1 MHIRT
6 ILVALDGS
14 VPSERALAMAEDL
27 AGAYSARLILTTVL
41 ERLVLLAG
49 EFTTLQDP
57 TPVAQ
62 AIARKGLEQKVS
74 ELTARGRRAETCV
87 AVGEPCA
94 TLLELAGRYEADLVV
109 TGSSGKGAVARVI
122 LGSVTTSLLHRSTKP
137 ILVVP

>member
-14 VPSERALAMAEDL
+14 TPSERALAMAEDS
-27 AGAYSARLILTTVL
+27 AAAHSARLILTTVL
-41 ERLVLLAG
+41 ERMVLLAG

-57 TPVAQ
+57 TPEAQEVA
-62 AIARKGLEQKVS
+62 RRELEQTVS
-74 ELTARGRRAETCV
+74 ALTARGRRAEACV

-94 TLLELAGRYEADLVV
+94 TLLELAGRYEADVIL
-109 TGSSGKGAVARVI
+109 TGRSGKGAVARVV
-122 LGSVTTSLLHRSTKP
+122 LGSVTTSLLHRSSKP

>member
-14 VPSERALAMAEDL
+14 APSERALAMAEDL
-27 AGAYSARLILTTVL
+27 AAAYSARLILTTVL
-41 ERLVLLAG
+41 ERQVLLAG

-57 TPVAQ
+57 TPEAQ
-62 AIARKGLEQKVS
+62 KVVRNELEQKVS
-74 ELTARGRRAETCV
+74 ALTARGRRAETCV

-94 TLLELAGRYEADLVV
+94 TLLELAGRYEADVIL
-109 TGSSGKGAVARVI
+109 TGRSGKGAVARVV